1 MVKTV
6 SIIIQNKMGQILTL
20 KNASYKK
27 WHPDKWDIVS
37 GKVEINET
45 PIDAFKR
52 ELFEE
57 TGITEFVDFKTYDPH
72 EYNDQGKMCLVYL
85 FVCKV
90 NIVKPKLS
98 NEHVDHKWMSISDF
112 FKSDYAIPAKTD
124 LRLAFG
130 IEIDE

>member
-6 SIIIQNKMGQILTL
+6 SIIIQNELGQILTL

-37 GKVEINET
+37 GKIETNEL
-45 PIDAFKR
+45 PLDAFKR

-57 TGITEFVDFKTYDPH
+57 TGITEFVDFKTCNPH
-72 EYNDQGKMCLVYL
+72 KYNDQGKMCLVHL

-90 NIVKPKLS
+90 SIVKPRLS
-98 NEHVDHKWMSISDF
+98 NEHVDYKWMSISDF
-112 FKSDYAIPAKTD
+112 LKSDYAVPVKTA
-124 LRLAFG
+124 LGLAFG